1 MVIFHSYVSL
11 PEGIMDIYIWIY
23 CIHIVAVDRFEGK
36 TLVKSMAFYLQT
48 FGRLPQI
55 FPSNPGINGIPSYL
69 LVNFGKFA
77 NWKTILSHTITYY
90 HILSHAIYI
99 CTIYILYIYILYIY
113 YIYTIYIYTI
123 YIYYIYILFMS
134 QSSNSSWVRP
144 AAKPSLS
151 RRYGWCKKP
160 KTPSLFRTWRAPF
173 SNWEVS

>member
-1 MVIFHSYVSL
+1 
-11 PEGIMDIYIWIY
+11 MDIYIWIY

-90 HILSHAIYI
+90 HM
-99 CTIYILYIYILYIY
+99 LYIYVLYIY
-113 YIYTIYIYTI
+113 YIYTIYIL
-123 YIYYIYILFMS
+123 YIYYIDLKLELQPGDS
-134 QSSNSSWVRP
+134 RSTSGSVTTSLRASDAVGPRETKP
-144 AAKPSLS
+144 GAK
-151 RRYGWCKKP
+151 RREFLGIIP
-160 KTPSLFRTWRAPF
+160 
-173 SNWEVS
+173 